1 MTPMPNVY
9 LGTGPNFIELLKQR
23 ILLNNFLLC
32 LAEISRNEKSQIVL
46 VNIVVRLVTLFW

>member
-9 LGTGPNFIELLKQR
+9 LGIGPNFIELLKQR